1 MWGLGPI
8 FYLITLTRLSLDG
21 VNSLSSF
28 NACFSVAK
36 IKRIYFSGLWIR
48 LAITRLSKAKSRLG
62 RCCQLLVLSGLDGD
76 LGAAMLNSGVDSSSR
91 LVGQGVSLEL
101 QVLLFSGDTFIH
113 LVLQGLCR
121 CT

>member
-1 MWGLGPI
+1 MRAFQLRRLREFI
-8 FYLITLTRLSLDG
+8 FLVFGSAWPSRAGVKLSQGSVDV
-21 VNSLSSF
+21 VN
-28 NACFSVAK
+28 CWFS
-36 IKRIYFSGLWIR
+36 
-48 LAITRLSKAKSRLG
+48 
-62 RCCQLLVLSGLDGD
+62 SGLDGD

-101 QVLLFSGDTFIH
+101 QLLLFSGDTFIH